1 MNMIK
6 RFRVLLRVVP
16 IVAFLIVVKAAIHAF
31 DLEFIAVSGLV
42 PSLVAGAIFITGFLL
57 SHVLA
62 DYKEAERMP
71 GEIRLALEAIHDDV
85 SAFAGG
91 TPDVDVANV
100 RRILTGI
107 VAALENGLAAKADHS
122 DLKQAIAQVD
132 ELSPVFAYLGRLGLP
147 QQYMVR
153 LRSEQDILRRCLFRI
168 YYIQKMQ
175 FVPSVHVLVQTIT
188 FTALVILLFL
198 RTEALFDALI
208 FGFVGFMFVYALF
221 LIQTLEQPFRKGV
234 GTVDDV
240 SIFLLREFTEKIG
253 RLR

>member
-1 MNMIK
+1 MNTIK
-6 RFRVLLRVVP
+6 RFRLLMRVVP
-16 IVAFLIVVKAAIHAF
+16 IVALLIAIKLAVHGL

-71 GEIRLALEAIHDDV
+71 GEIRMALEAIHDDI
-85 SAFAGG
+85 SAFAEV
-91 TPDVDVANV
+91 TPHVDLAKL
-100 RRILTGI
+100 RQILTGI
-107 VAALENGLAAKADHS
+107 VAALESGLAAKAGHS
-122 DLKQAIAQVD
+122 DLKLAIARVD
-132 ELSPVFAYLGRLGLP
+132 ELSPVFASLGPLGLA
-147 QQYMVR
+147 QNYMVR
-153 LRSEQDILRRCLFRI
+153 LRNEQDILRRCLFRI
-168 YYIQKMQ
+168 YYIQRMQ

-208 FGFVGFMFVYALF
+208 FGFVGFMFVYAQF

-240 SIFLLREFTEKIG
+240 SIFLLREFTEKIA